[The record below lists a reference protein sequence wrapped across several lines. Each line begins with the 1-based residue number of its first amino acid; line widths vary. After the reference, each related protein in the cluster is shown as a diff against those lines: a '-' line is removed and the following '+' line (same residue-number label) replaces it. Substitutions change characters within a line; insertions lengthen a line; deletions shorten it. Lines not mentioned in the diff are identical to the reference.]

1 MTAPIGAVG
10 AAAAF
15 PPLGA
20 VGAVGATAGTA
31 ATTPATGAVAA
42 ANAAAA
48 QSASGSFGQVLGNAL
63 SGVQNLQTNAD
74 HLAVQAATGN
84 LNSVTNYMVAANQA
98 DVATQLT
105 VAVRNNAVQAF
116 QQIMN
121 MQV

>member
-1 MTAPIGAVG
+1 
-10 AAAAF
+10 
-15 PPLGA
+15 
-20 VGAVGATAGTA
+20 A